1 MSGPTTVIFSAD
13 PFLTLMSAAAITA
26 ALRVAEAHDAAAVLR
41 AEQRDDRQQQQRL
54 QSASQKTGELQLQQ
68 RRLAAEQDF
77 AHLMSLAETIGYAA
91 QVGAS
96 RPLAPVSNSQQGLE
110 QDMEQDT
117 EQDTEQASE
126 QATAL
131 YVHSL
136 QAWSEQLRP
145 VLLAEAARRADALAH
160 NKEADLRTASAAVVP
175 QALVARLM
183 ARIAHFAE
191 IPEQIAALAR
201 ELEQSLPGVRA
212 SSLATELRVQIQALL
227 DADLQRQVQ
236 QANAVI
242 LQQSLKELGYQVEEI
257 ANTLFVDGG
266 VVHFRRPGWDN
277 YMVRMRINPLTKNA
291 NFNVIRAV
299 AEGENERSVRDH
311 LAEDRWCSEFP
322 ALLKALE
329 ARGLQMQVTR
339 RLGAGELPVQLVD
352 ARKLP
357 EFKDEQQRAARS
369 QPITKKLP

>member
-13 PFLTLMSAAAITA
+13 PFLTLLSAAAITA
-26 ALRVAEAHDAAAVLR
+26 GLRVADAHDAATALR
-41 AEQRDDRQQQQRL
+41 NAQRDDRDQQQRL

-77 AHLMSLAETIGYAA
+77 AHLMGLAETIGYAV

-96 RPLAPVSNSQQGLE
+96 RPLAPVSSNQQGLE
-110 QDMEQDT
+110 QA
-117 EQDTEQASE
+117 TEQASE

-131 YVHSL
+131 YVQSL
-136 QAWSEQLRP
+136 QAWAEQLRP
-145 VLLAEAARRADALAH
+145 VLLAEAARRADALAQ
-160 NKEADLRTASAAVVP
+160 NSDADLLGASAAAVP

-201 ELEQSLPGVRA
+201 ELEQSLPGARA
-212 SSLATELRVQIQALL
+212 YALATELRVQIQALL

-277 YMVRMRINPLTKNA
+277 YMVRMRINPLTKSA

-339 RLGAGELPVQLVD
+339 RLDAGELPVQLVD

-369 QPITKKLP
+369 QPFTKKLP